1 LYAAW
6 IKIDDTLPWIEL
18 KGTYQTKGEARKA
31 AAKLLNNAKIKF
43 ANVGENR

>member
-18 KGTYQTKGEARKA
+18 EGTYQTKGEARKA
-31 AAKLLNNAKIKF
+31 AKKFLNSAKIKF
-43 ANVGENR
+43 ANVGEHR